1 MELICSD
8 GLGGND
14 LDVASIISKDVQRPI
29 FFDAIEAKVT
39 RIAKQK
45 SNLKRAKR
53 ETEKGKFI
61 RKY

>member
-39 RIAKQK
+39 RMVKEK
-45 SNLKRAKR
+45 SNLERAKR
-53 ETEKGKFI
+53 ETKKGKFI

>member
-45 SNLKRAKR
+45 SNLERAK
-53 ETEKGKFI
+53 
-61 RKY
+61 